1 MNDIHILENKRI
13 EKSQHKKSTSI
24 LTFFLFIFVIIL
36 LVVANL
42 IGKHFFS
49 TFLFSLLFGFP
60 LIIIYRVQIAS
71 MLPQN
76 IAGYLV
82 KNTEDVSEDIQTAV
96 KVSTNPLYVVE
107 VQMLILGILSLIT
120 SVYTLY
126 KRKNEFIG
134 ILTSIF
140 FTVLALIFI
149 NDLF

>member
-1 MNDIHILENKRI
+1 MNDIHILESKRI
-13 EKSQHKKSTSI
+13 EHTRHKKSTSI
-24 LTFFLFIFVIIL
+24 LTFFLFIFIIIL
-36 LVVANL
+36 LVIANL
-42 IGKHFFS
+42 IGNDFFS

-60 LIIIYRVQIAS
+60 LIIIYRVQIAG
-71 MLPQN
+71 MLPKN
-76 IAGYLV
+76 IAGYIV
-82 KNTEDVSEDIQTAV
+82 KNTEDVTEDIQTAV